1 MTAMTENC
9 DLLIEI
15 GTEELPPKALKTLS
29 EVFADEVVHGL
40 VDAGLAPKGHQHYA
54 TPRRLAVLVQ
64 NIAPRTPEREI
75 VRRGPAVTAAFDDE
89 GNPSKALQGFA
100 RSCGVEIEQLSRL
113 QTDKGTWMVYR
124 YVEAGQDAA
133 ELIPEIVR
141 QALHKLPIPKRMRW
155 GAGAE
160 EFVRPVHW
168 VVMLLGDTVIEAE
181 ILGVP
186 AGRETRGHRFHYPH
200 ALYIEQP
207 ADYAMLLETRGHVLA
222 DFAQRQAAIRVQ
234 VESLAHELGGRAVIE
249 DDLLDEVTALVE
261 WPVAVAGSFET
272 RFLDVPAEALIST
285 MQHNQKCFPVVDANG
300 KLLPHF
306 ITVANIDS
314 RDVTQVRVGNERVIR
329 PRFADAEFFWKEDR
343 KRKLE
348 SHLESLKTVV
358 FQQKLGTVYDKVK
371 RVEQLAEYIATL
383 LNASPNLARRA
394 ALLSKCDLQTNM
406 VGEFPDLQGIVG
418 RYLATLEGENAEVA
432 LALDEQYLPR
442 RAGDA
447 LPSGPI
453 AQSLALAD
461 RIDTLVGI
469 FTIGQG
475 PTGAKD
481 PFALRRAALGV
492 LRTLIERAL
501 PLDLYDLLE
510 YAAGILKER
519 LPEAETQV
527 NIVFDF
533 MTERLRTY
541 YLDRGIRHDVFEA
554 VAAVRPTA
562 PHDFDLRV
570 RAVNAFLELPQAGAL
585 AAANKRIHNIL
596 RKQEIEVP
604 SRIHVDHLVE
614 PAEQALYARLQMLD
628 SEVGPLFEVGDYTAA
643 LSRLAHLR
651 EEVDGFFDQVMVM
664 TEDEALRNN
673 RLALLNRLSAL
684 FLRTA
689 DLSLIA
695 GQH

>member
-1 MTAMTENC
+1 MTAMTQNC

-29 EVFADEVVHGL
+29 EVFSDEVVHGL
-40 VDAGLAPKGHQHYA
+40 ANAGLAPKGHQGYA
-54 TPRRLAVLVQ
+54 APRRLAVLVQ
-64 NIAPRTPEREI
+64 DIAPRTPEREME
-75 VRRGPAVTAAFDDE
+75 RRGPAVAAAFDDE

-100 RSCGVEIEQLSRL
+100 RSCGVEIEQLSR
-113 QTDKGTWMVYR
+113 QETDKGAWMVYR
-124 YVEAGQDAA
+124 YTETGQDAA

-168 VVMLLGDTVIEAE
+168 VVMLLGDAVIEAE

-186 AGRETRGHRFHYPH
+186 AGRETRGHRFHYPD

-207 ADYAMLLETRGHVLA
+207 ADYATLLETRGHVVA

-261 WPVAVAGSFET
+261 WPVAVAGSFEA

-285 MQHNQKCFPVVDANG
+285 MQDNQKYFPVVDGNG

-314 RDVTQVRVGNERVIR
+314 RDVKQVRVGNERVIR

-371 RVEQLAEYIATL
+371 RVEKLAEHIATL

-394 ALLSKCDLQTNM
+394 ALLSKCDLQTSM
-406 VGEFPDLQGIVG
+406 VGEFPDLQGIAG

-447 LPSGPI
+447 LPAGPI

-492 LRTLIERAL
+492 LRTLIEQAL
-501 PLDLYDLLE
+501 PLDLLELLE

-527 NIVFDF
+527 GIVFDF

-541 YLDRGIRHDVFEA
+541 YLDRGIRHDVFDA

-570 RAVNAFLELPQAGAL
+570 RAVNTFLELPQAGAL

-596 RKQEIEVP
+596 RKQEIEAP
-604 SRIHVDHLVE
+604 STIHFDHLVE
-614 PAEQALYARLQMLD
+614 PAEQALHARLQMLD
-628 SEVGPLFEVGDYTAA
+628 SEVGPLFEAGDYTAA
-643 LSRLAHLR
+643 LTRLAHLR

-664 TEDEALRNN
+664 AEDEALRNN
-673 RLALLNRLSAL
+673 RLALLNRLGAL